1 MIAMLKNTAKE
12 DEAGSPAPSD
22 ENTES
27 ELAKYMSRAKL
38 FKSIEA
44 AYTVL
49 LDLELMVQEELRWV
63 IFSAISFPITFSR
76 SFGKEAKKVEELLQ
90 LIQPSDQM
98 RLLSILSIRKGKR
111 LIQRILPHLMN
122 QEASIQILNCFI
134 NNLSLIT
141 KVILSFIRQF

>member
-1 MIAMLKNTAKE
+1 MSFTFDLAEILFF
-12 DEAGSPAPSD
+12 
-22 ENTES
+22 TEIS
-27 ELAKYMSRAKL
+27 
-38 FKSIEA
+38 
-44 AYTVL
+44 T
-49 LDLELMVQEELRWV
+49 
-63 IFSAISFPITFSR
+63 IFR

-141 KVILSFIRQF
+141 KVIFVLSTV

>member
-12 DEAGSPAPSD
+12 DESGSPAPSD
-22 ENTES
+22 ENTET

-63 IFSAISFPITFSR
+63 FLDFYLVIRSISQKSWFWDFES
-76 SFGKEAKKVEELLQ
+76 SF
-90 LIQPSDQM
+90 
-98 RLLSILSIRKGKR
+98 
-111 LIQRILPHLMN
+111 
-122 QEASIQILNCFI
+122 QILWEG
-134 NNLSLIT
+134 S
-141 KVILSFIRQF
+141 

>member
-1 MIAMLKNTAKE
+1 MTFQSVESFETDFLRSFLVHNPRRMIAMLKNTAKE

-49 LDLELMVQEELRWV
+49 LDLELMVQEELR
-63 IFSAISFPITFSR
+63 
-76 SFGKEAKKVEELLQ
+76 
-90 LIQPSDQM
+90 
-98 RLLSILSIRKGKR
+98 
-111 LIQRILPHLMN
+111 
-122 QEASIQILNCFI
+122 
-134 NNLSLIT
+134 
-141 KVILSFIRQF
+141 